1 MGDVSYLPDQ
11 PNDNTSARPSAMF
24 PDGFSLTPLALRAH
38 PDADLA
44 LIGFYTRLW
53 ELADRRTRRI
63 DGLSLRELAAALLTA
78 RSTTARY
85 LDRLIDM
92 GFIYKEDRGR
102 GRGNKASYI
111 LLPKL
116 IEHSPTP
123 SGKSPTDSHLT
134 AEKSHEIAPSDRK
147 SPAGGT
153 HLGPESPAGGTHLAA
168 TPLLRD
174 REEIEEQVRT
184 SKMDRCKRCA
194 DAHRRI
200 FDRTKFANARKRF
213 QRTIAAAAFVQVVFL
228 TAHPGTNG
236 APATAWGLLYT
247 LAKCYQLPHRGEC
260 TLEQCPHGRAAL
272 TDHRGRRQDA
282 HTTAAAA
289 HERRTYEQPTGPVV
303 QLTMALA
310 EQLAMPDPDDLDARR
325 RALITQLRAMEDATP

>member
-1 MGDVSYLPDQ
+1 MGDVSYLPGQ
-11 PNDNTSARPSAMF
+11 PDDGTSSRPSAMF

-38 PDADLA
+38 PHADLA

-53 ELADRRTRRI
+53 EFADHRTRRI
-63 DGLSLRELAAALLTA
+63 DGLSLRDLAAALLTP
-78 RSTTARY
+78 RSTAARY

-116 IEHSPTP
+116 IEHSLTP
-123 SGKSPTDSHLT
+123 SGKSPTEPHLPG
-134 AEKSHEIAPSDRK
+134 EKSHEIAPSEGK
-147 SPAGGT
+147 SPTSGT
-153 HLGPESPAGGTHLAA
+153 HLGPESPTSGTHLAP

-194 DAHRRI
+194 DAHRHL
-200 FDRTKFANARKRF
+200 FDPTKFANARKRF
-213 QRTIAAAAFVQVVFL
+213 QRTVAAAAFVHVVFL
-228 TAHPGTNG
+228 TAHPGPTG
-236 APATAWGLLYT
+236 APATPWGLLYT
-247 LAKCYQLPHRGEC
+247 IAKCYQLPHRGEC
-260 TLEQCPHGRAAL
+260 ALEHCPHGEAAL
-272 TDHRGRRQDA
+272 HNHRGRRQDA
-282 HTTAAAA
+282 HTTAKAA
-289 HERRTYEQPTGPVV
+289 HERRTTAPTGPVT

-310 EQLAMPDPDDLDARR
+310 DHLAMPVPDDLDTRR
-325 RALITQLRAMEDATP
+325 RTLISQLRAMEDATP